1 MIGIVLAI
9 IGVFILLPLILMIF
23 GGTIVDIFRERRFK
37 MLEGLIKEAADAP
50 DMEEAESLLEE
61 KENESL

>member
-23 GGTIVDIFRERRFK
+23 GGTIVDILRERRFK
-37 MLEGLIKEAADAP
+37 VLEGIAKVDAEAP
-50 DMEEAESLLEE
+50 DMEEAQEV
-61 KENESL
+61 NEI

>member
-9 IGVFILLPLILMIF
+9 IWVFILLPLTLMIF

-37 MLEGLIKEAADAP
+37 VLEGIIKESAEAP
-50 DMEEAESLLEE
+50 DIEEAQEVN
-61 KENESL
+61 ENVE